1 MNSLYSKKEREGD
14 EAPFAHI
21 PLWGLQI
28 RGVVKIHTSCQWQSQ
43 RLGGRSPPSL
53 PLTHFKFI
61 YFETVLLC
69 STQVGLEL
77 KIPLLP
83 PSEFWDHR
91 CVRPCS
97 ACPLSSFLAFLV
109 YLTKLDFI
117 SIIYLSNI
125 QRALDGG
132 VFLAFTETLRG
143 ATSPV
148 SSSQHPKLRIS
159 SKKPYG
165 ECFCFTIAFLSL
177 YYEFFDQFWFLP
189 HRSSSVSSPELQL
202 PLDKQLTRS
211 VCLPQQSGL
220 GAMSLFLLLKALGHR
235 AELTLISSVLAV

>member
-77 KIPLLP
+77 RIPLLP

-97 ACPLSSFLAFLV
+97 ACPPSSFLAFLV

-148 SSSQHPKLRIS
+148 SSSQHPLRSRMENAFASPLLFCLFTMNSLICFGFCPIALPVCLYLSFS
-159 SKKPYG
+159 SLWTNNSLGQSVFPSNQAQVLCP
-165 ECFCFTIAFLSL
+165 CFCFS
-177 YYEFFDQFWFLP
+177 
-189 HRSSSVSSPELQL
+189 R
-202 PLDKQLTRS
+202 PLDTG
-211 VCLPQQSGL
+211 P
-220 GAMSLFLLLKALGHR
+220 
-235 AELTLISSVLAV
+235 SSH